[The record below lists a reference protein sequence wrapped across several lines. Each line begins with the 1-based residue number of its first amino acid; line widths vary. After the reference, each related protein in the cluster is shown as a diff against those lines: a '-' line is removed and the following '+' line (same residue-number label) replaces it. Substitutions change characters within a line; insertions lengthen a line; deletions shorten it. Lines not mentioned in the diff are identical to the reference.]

1 MSLEIKIRKLDES
14 LPLPVYQT
22 EGSSGLDLYASEDCV
37 LSSGDFKMVPTG
49 VALEIPYGYEGEV
62 RARSGLASK
71 FGIGVLN
78 SPGTIDSDY
87 RGEIK
92 VILFNF
98 SKEKFE
104 VKKGNRIAQLIISR
118 VEKVNLIEV
127 KELKKYFYLGGGPF
141 KKKEAV
147 KAIENVSFH
156 IKRNEILG
164 LVGESGCGK
173 TTCGKLIL
181 RLINPT
187 AGTIYFDKNN
197 ITNKP

>member
-1 MSLEIKIRKLDES
+1 MSLEVKIKRLDES

-22 EGSSGLDLYASEDCV
+22 EGSSGLDLYASKDCI
-37 LSSGDFKMVPTG
+37 LASGSFKMIPTG

-98 SKEKFE
+98 GKKDFE
-104 VKKGNRIAQLIISR
+104 IKKGNRIAQLIITK
-118 VEKVNLIEV
+118 VEKVNLVEAD
-127 KELKKYFYLGGGPF
+127 ELNTTKRENGGFG
-141 KKKEAV
+141 
-147 KAIENVSFH
+147 S
-156 IKRNEILG
+156 
-164 LVGESGCGK
+164 
-173 TTCGKLIL
+173 TD
-181 RLINPT
+181 
-187 AGTIYFDKNN
+187 Y
-197 ITNKP
+197 